1 MNKNTPEDYHDIFD
15 RAFKRIITL
24 SGRGVICMIN
34 GLFGTNYPL
43 DASITYNSTEAVDGT
58 LQKHLADNIMT
69 IDHTDS
75 FHIEAEMD
83 PDSDI
88 HIRIMEYGFLHALRT
103 MPTVPL
109 GKLKEGDV
117 IMQFPRQCMIYL
129 GQRRNIP
136 DRLPVTIRFQGEE
149 DHIHKIPVI
158 HFQERQTQELLD
170 QKLFI
175 LLPFRLLRIRRELE
189 KNHSKEGV
197 RTLIDLYKN
206 DIIDPI
212 NKATEQGYLSW
223 RDRLNLLAI
232 SRRLVRHLY
241 EGYDEVREEVKLM
254 RYQTLDLDIDEYDE
268 KYEALEEK
276 YNALE
281 EQLAEKDS
289 QLSEKDSQ
297 LSEKDSQLSEKDS
310 LLSEKDSLLSEK
322 DQEILRLK
330 AQLAKLQNK

>member
-1 MNKNTPEDYHDIFD
+1 MKNTPEDYHDIFD
-15 RAFKRIITL
+15 RAFKRMITL

-34 GLFGTNYPL
+34 GLFGMDYPL
-43 DASITYNSTEAVDGT
+43 DATITYNS
-58 LQKHLADNIMT
+58 
-69 IDHTDS
+69 
-75 FHIEAEMD
+75 
-83 PDSDI
+83 
-88 HIRIMEYGFLHALRT
+88 
-103 MPTVPL
+103 
-109 GKLKEGDV
+109 
-117 IMQFPRQCMIYL
+117 
-129 GQRRNIP
+129 
-136 DRLPVTIRFQGEE
+136 
-149 DHIHKIPVI
+149 PVI

-189 KNHSKEGV
+189 KNHSKEGA
-197 RTLIDLYKN
+197 RALIDLYKN

-212 NKATEQGYLSW
+212 NTATAQGYLSW

-241 EGYDEVREEVKLM
+241 ERYDEVREEVKLM

-276 YNALE
+276 YNMLE

-297 LSEKDSQLSEKDS
+297 LAEKNSQ
-310 LLSEKDSLLSEK
+310 LSEK